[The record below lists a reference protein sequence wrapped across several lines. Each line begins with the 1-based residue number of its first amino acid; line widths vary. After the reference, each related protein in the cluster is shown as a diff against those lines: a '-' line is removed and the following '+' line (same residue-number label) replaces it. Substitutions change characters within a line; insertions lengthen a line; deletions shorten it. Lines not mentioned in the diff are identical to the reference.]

1 MRVFCDFSLLECKRW
16 LSARTLMVFLFF
28 LVLALALLQGGID
41 DYNRIIKDKEDFQRT
56 EQENIKRLLGIDQ
69 YGTYGLGILFVP
81 SSVGIFLANSGVVS
95 DMSAFV
101 DSGVRLRI
109 YHSFLGKNLFTERA
123 GAFKDFF
130 GFILLLGSLICLF
143 WGYESLANREY
154 IKFMAS
160 ILGYAQVFLLFAIV
174 RFLVFSLAFLS
185 TFGSSLL
192 LMRLNGISLTGSD
205 FFFIMILIFI
215 QLLLFL
221 FFFLLGIFCA
231 SVRKS
236 KIAGFVTLILVWIF
250 FIIIAPGIISR
261 LLAQK
266 AGNIASVYA
275 LEQKKLEVLTGYKRK
290 LEKEIQRHAGPD
302 EQREAEKKMVAAY
315 WDNEFPVI
323 QAHEKKM
330 LQDMEHERDDFQALS
345 SLSPATFYISV
356 QNEVGSK
363 GYENFFRFYRYTQ
376 GLQEAFV
383 RFYLG
388 KRTDNKAGSRS
399 IEPFVKGDENIFYA
413 RARLPG
419 YFPLGLSMTLLYIT
433 GAFILSFLGFR
444 KNLFSLPL
452 NGEGPDPN
460 QLSLDIGRGEAV
472 VLLTTAPSIIDQL
485 YNIFSGMVGDF
496 SGKLTVNGLNVA
508 GEDRKKRSFIYF
520 CPYDRI
526 PGNVVVQDFIRVFR
540 RLVPGKKRAIA
551 SLEHW
556 YNDLHPGHK
565 RFYHLKKSDRAR
577 LFLYLVFLKS
587 YSIHIIHDF
596 LKGMPVDFVQEFKDR
611 LRKFKDEGDAMLY
624 LTGDV
629 LLASRI
635 GDRVTY
641 FVDDPSLPPYLD
653 SYIHL

>member
-1 MRVFCDFSLLECKRW
+1 
-16 LSARTLMVFLFF
+16 MVFFLF
-28 LVLALALLQGGID
+28 LALALALLQGGID
-41 DYNRIIKDKEDFQRT
+41 DYNRIIKDREDFQET
-56 EQENIKRLLGIDQ
+56 ERENIKTFLDINQ
-69 YGTYGLGILFVP
+69 YGSYGFNVLFVP
-81 SSVGIFLANSGVVS
+81 SSISIFLSNSGVVS
-95 DMSAFV
+95 DMSAFI

-130 GFILLLGSLICLF
+130 GFVLLLGSLICLF
-143 WGYESLANREY
+143 WGYESLSNLEY

-160 ILGYAQVFLLFAIV
+160 ILGYARVYLLFAIV

-185 TFGSSLL
+185 TIGSSLL
-192 LMRLNGISLTGSD
+192 LMGLNRISLAGSD
-205 FFFIMILIFI
+205 FFFIGVLIFI

-250 FIIIAPGIISR
+250 FIIIVPGIITHV
-261 LLAQK
+261 LAKK
-266 AGNIASVYA
+266 AGNIASAYT
-275 LEQKKLEVLTGYKRK
+275 LEQEKLRVLTGYKRRPQ
-290 LEKEIQRHAGPD
+290 EEMQRHAGPD
-302 EQREAEKKMVAAY
+302 EQREAERKMAEAY
-315 WDNEFPVI
+315 WENEFLAI

-345 SLSPATFYISV
+345 SLSPTTFYVSV

-363 GYENFFRFYRYTQ
+363 GYENFFLFYRYTQ
-376 GLQEAFV
+376 NLQEAFV

-388 KRTDNKAGSRS
+388 KKTDNKSFSRS
-399 IEPFVKGDENIFYA
+399 IEPFIKGDENIFYA

-419 YFPLGLSMTLLYIT
+419 YFLFGLSITLLYIA

-444 KNLFSLPL
+444 RNLFSLPVID
-452 NGEGPDPN
+452 GEGPDPN
-460 QLSLDIGRGEAV
+460 QLSLDISRGEAV

-485 YNIFSGMVGDF
+485 YNIFSGMAGDF
-496 SGKLTVNGLNVA
+496 SGKLTVDGLNVA
-508 GEDRKKRSFIYF
+508 KEDGRKRSFIYF
-520 CPYDRI
+520 CAYDRI
-526 PGNVVVQDFIRVFR
+526 PGNVGVKDFIGVFR
-540 RLVPGKKRAIA
+540 RLVPVKKRALV

-556 YNDLHPGHK
+556 CDDLHPGYK

-577 LFLYLVFLKS
+577 LFLHLVFLKS

-596 LKGMPVDFVQEFKDR
+596 LKGMPVDFVQEFKER
-611 LRKFKDEGDAMLY
+611 LKKFKEEGDAMLY

-641 FVDDPSLPPYLD
+641 FVDDPSLPPFLD